1 MLRRIVFDVLIPLE
15 YPDDVLAK
23 TLCRLEGVDV
33 VDILVTAIERRVET
47 TVITIEGKDL
57 DLKKIREVLN
67 KSGSSI
73 QNIDRITAGKRL
85 I

>member
-23 TLCRLEGVDV
+23 ALNRLKGVEV
-33 VDILVTAIERRVET
+33 VDITITAIERRVET

-57 DLKKIREVLN
+57 NLKRIREVIN